1 MQELERE
8 KEVMKFIDD
17 YAFFLWALIELYE
30 ASFDIYYLEKSIEV
44 ANSMIDLFW
53 HKEDGG
59 FYLYSKNSEKLLVRP
74 KEIYDGLRHQEML

>member
-1 MQELERE
+1 
-8 KEVMKFIDD
+8 
-17 YAFFLWALIELYE
+17 
-30 ASFDIYYLEKSIEV
+30 
-44 ANSMIDLFW
+44 MIDLFW